1 MLFLNLVSYELI
13 AKLIATIKTEVETR
27 SLFIPYF
34 VQVFMKTWVLE
45 IESLSKPRLRLKIPK
60 RFELPQKVIFES

>member
-1 MLFLNLVSYELI
+1 MNLLQNW
-13 AKLIATIKTEVETR
+13 LQQKTEVKIALEVHYIVLCD
-27 SLFIPYF
+27 SFK
-34 VQVFMKTWVLE
+34 KTWVLE